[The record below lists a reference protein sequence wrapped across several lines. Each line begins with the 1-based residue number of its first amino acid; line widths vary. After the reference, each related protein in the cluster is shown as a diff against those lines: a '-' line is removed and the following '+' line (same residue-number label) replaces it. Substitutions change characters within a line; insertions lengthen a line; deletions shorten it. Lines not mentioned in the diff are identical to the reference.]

1 MKKNRFFIIAFAIL
15 FLSVSAITF
24 VFHDFKISM
33 KKKELEIKK
42 ELGKKV
48 LFEKDTVTVI
58 DYNILQETYTLS
70 NGIQVSFDLVSK
82 LNEVKQ

>member
-1 MKKNRFFIIAFAIL
+1 MKKNRFFIIAFAVL

-24 VFHDFKISM
+24 VLHDFKISM
-33 KKKELEIKK
+33 EKKELEIKK

-58 DYNILQETYTLS
+58 DYNTLKETYTLS
-70 NGIQVSFDLVSK
+70 NGIEVSFDLVSK
-82 LNEVKQ
+82 LNEVK